1 MKKIFT
7 LLAATAMVLTAS
19 AQTAETW
26 KPDGT
31 EPENKTVNLPSI
43 KAEFL
48 DNTSK
53 GSNVGVGE
61 WDFSKSSDCRGK
73 KKRHQ
78 IRFKPDNA

>member
-31 EPENKTVNLPSI
+31 EPENKTVNLPSMI
-43 KAEFL
+43 K
-48 DNTSK
+48 
-53 GSNVGVGE
+53 
-61 WDFSKSSDCRGK
+61 CRRWRMGFFK
-73 KKRHQ
+73 K
-78 IRFKPDNA
+78 